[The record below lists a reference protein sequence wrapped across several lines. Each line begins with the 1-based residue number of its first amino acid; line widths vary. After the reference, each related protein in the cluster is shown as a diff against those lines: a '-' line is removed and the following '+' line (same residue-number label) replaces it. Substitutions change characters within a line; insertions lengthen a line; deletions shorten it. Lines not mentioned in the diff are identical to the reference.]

1 MDLNFLT
8 KESQYYGVYLF
19 VAIVLFQMVFIFIQW
34 LIYKR
39 VDYLFYIGYMISIVL
54 YAFSLYKHLFI
65 QEFPEGYSAA
75 IETFLKQSL
84 PLISITLYSGFQR
97 HFLELKTSSPLLNTR
112 VKWIERFLIAF
123 CCFLPVLLFF
133 EVERIYML
141 QIFIVVCCIVIAALV
156 LIIRRVLKA
165 CLPFQRFAIAGA
177 LFIIVGS
184 IPTIILGFYED
195 RGYEVAVNP
204 HLPLMICVI
213 LELLTFT
220 TGLTLKSYY
229 IEKEKRVLEKAMAI
243 QINNQKQTE
252 IEYLKM
258 RNNVSRKLHD
268 SLGAELSIAKMM
280 LSTLPKEK
288 AETNKKTLSD
298 SIKLI
303 GNSIEKVYDLMND
316 VNKITSEEVNVVSS
330 IQTLIDNLKPLNN
343 IKWHF
348 DYKLEEEC
356 LSLVKRQHVF
366 LIIKE
371 LINNTLKYA
380 SATTISISIRH
391 EFNAVNFF
399 YHDNGSGTD
408 LDKLSKGNGLKY
420 INERVAEMDGHMQIY
435 STPNDG
441 FTVQINISE
450 T

>member
-8 KESQYYGVYLF
+8 KESQYYGVFLF
-19 VAIVLFQMVFIFIQW
+19 AAIVLFQMVFIFIQW

-65 QEFPEGYSAA
+65 LEFPEGYGSA
-75 IETFLKQSL
+75 IESFLKLTL

-97 HFLELKTSSPLLNTR
+97 HFLELKTSAPLLNTR
-112 VKWIERFLIAF
+112 VKWIEWFLIAF
-123 CCFLPVLLFF
+123 CCFLPVLLFL
-133 EVERIYML
+133 EVEKIYML
-141 QIFIVVCCIVIAALV
+141 QIFIAVCCIVIAALV
-156 LIIRRVLKA
+156 LIIRRVLKG

-177 LFIIVGS
+177 LFIIIGS

-195 RGYEVAVNP
+195 RGYEVAINP

-229 IEKEKRVLEKAMAI
+229 IEKEKRILEKAMAI
-243 QINNQKQTE
+243 QVNNQKQTE
-252 IEYLKM
+252 IEYLRM

-391 EFNAVNFF
+391 EFNAVNIF
-399 YHDNGSGTD
+399 YHDNGTGTD
-408 LDKLSKGNGLKY
+408 LDKLSKGNGLKN
-420 INERVAEMDGHMQIY
+420 IKERVAEMDGHMQVY

-441 FTVQINISE
+441 FTIQINISE